1 MSDKIDPIYFYLI
14 LLQTPIVE
22 STVPIVVEGRNPQME
37 FPPEILAIIREY
49 AKPAFK
55 YYREYNHALKIIHLN
70 QWLTLRE
77 MLNEEILP
85 ALMAYLNAR
94 EEWYNAMNAEYTS
107 HPIGFNSMVIFR
119 QRQRLYEMSQSKKFT
134 TKRKFNILT
143 RLLYGEE
150 KECYQLRHKQL
161 VNTWI

>member
-1 MSDKIDPIYFYLI
+1 
-14 LLQTPIVE
+14 
-22 STVPIVVEGRNPQME
+22 ME

-49 AKPAFK
+49 SRPAFK
-55 YYREYNHALKIIHLN
+55 YYREYNLALKIVHLD
-70 QWLTLRE
+70 QWITLRE

-94 EEWYNAMNAEYTS
+94 EEWYIAMNEEYTS

-119 QRQRLYEMSQSKKFT
+119 QRQRMYEMSQLKKFT
-134 TKRKFNILT
+134 TKKKFIVLT

-150 KECYQLRHKQL
+150 KECYQLRHKKL